1 MEGEKR
7 EAEEVVD
14 KPDRVNNT
22 WTRSKKVEKRN
33 EIRVSYTNIDGL
45 LSKRLECMDYLR
57 NSEPD
62 IMCVVETKL
71 RPEIKLDWFEE
82 GRYKLWRSDRVEKGG
97 GGILVLTKKDLIVKE
112 VNFSKES
119 EEVISVLVTNGKQ
132 DINII
137 AAYLPPRTSAWDNDQ
152 FQTVMRRTKLLK
164 RIKCY

>member
-112 VNFSKES
+112 VNFSREGGS
-119 EEVISVLVTNGKQ
+119 
-132 DINII
+132 D
-137 AAYLPPRTSAWDNDQ
+137 
-152 FQTVMRRTKLLK
+152 
-164 RIKCY
+164 